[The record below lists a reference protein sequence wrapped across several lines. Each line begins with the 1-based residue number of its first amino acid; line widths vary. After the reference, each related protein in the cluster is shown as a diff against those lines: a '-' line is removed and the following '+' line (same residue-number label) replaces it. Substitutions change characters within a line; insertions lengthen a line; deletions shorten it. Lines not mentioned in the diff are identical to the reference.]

1 MRGRRNSETH
11 RRFYDFVAL
20 PIFVVCGAA
29 LLFWPSAPARAQA
42 QPGPL
47 PAHAPMDAPPPKARA
62 QAGTENAKPNLA
74 GTWKMNKDQSDD
86 PQKAMQQAAGNSG
99 GRGGWGGMGSGGG
112 MGGGG
117 HHGGY
122 GGQRGG
128 QNSGNTMNDYKEL
141 TIEQS
146 NDYLKIA
153 GSSGHILAQS
163 SGSNQSGSNS
173 SNQASASAPTGD
185 WQGPKF
191 VVVTQSE
198 HGSKTTRT
206 YELAQDAKQ
215 LYVSTRIDNQRFNQP
230 VTFRLVYDPVK
241 SGGAGQ

>member
-1 MRGRRNSETH
+1 MKSHRNIEMH

-20 PIFVVCGAA
+20 PIFVTCGAA

-47 PAHAPMDAPPPKARA
+47 PAHDPTDAPPPKAPA
-62 QAGTENAKPNLA
+62 QASPETTKPNLA

-86 PQKAMQQAAGNSG
+86 PRKAMQQAGGNSG
-99 GRGGWGGMGSGGG
+99 GRGGWGGMGRGGG

-128 QNSGNTMNDYKEL
+128 QNSENTMSDYKEL

-146 NDYLKIA
+146 KDYLKIK
-153 GSSGHILAQS
+153 GSSGHILAQTS
-163 SGSNQSGSNS
+163 ESDQSGSNS
-173 SNQASASAPTGD
+173 SSEASASAPTGD
-185 WQGPKF
+185 WQGTKF

-206 YELAQDAKQ
+206 FELSQDGKQ
-215 LYVSTRIDNQRFNQP
+215 LYLSTRIDNQ
-230 VTFRLVYDPVK
+230 
-241 SGGAGQ
+241 